1 MVHGLSQNVEQS
13 TGLQHKGDIMAG
25 NKRYK
30 NTESKKSFKKRKS
43 LTGAKR
49 RASNKKAAKKAKPK
63 KGKK

>member
-1 MVHGLSQNVEQS
+1 MVCGLSQNVKLR
-13 TGLQHKGDIMAG
+13 TGSQHKGDIMAG

-49 RASNKKAAKKAKPK
+49 RASNKKAAKKAKSK
-63 KGKK
+63 R